1 MVTARCTVGAVRV
14 HVAFTPAEAAEAP
27 TGLVV
32 DVLRATSTIAQALG
46 SGYGRVLCC
55 AEVEEARTLRDA
67 EGSGVLAGERL
78 CVRIPGFDRGN
89 SPREFTDGNG
99 ETVILSTTNGTRA
112 IVAAAARCERV
123 YAACLLN
130 LDAAV
135 AAARANREDV
145 AIFCAGVEGELAL
158 DDAYAAGRLVEALGS
173 DGTDAAAAAARI
185 ARSFDSAYGGLA
197 ASRSARN
204 LFDVALDDDVAWCA
218 RESVLDVVPR
228 LVGMRGSA
236 AELVA

>member
-1 MVTARCTVGAVRV
+1 MYRRAVRV
-14 HVAFTPAEAAEAP
+14 HVAFTPAEAAEAQ

-55 AEVEEARTLRDA
+55 VDVEEARTLRES
-67 EGSGVLAGERL
+67 EGKGVLAGERL
-78 CVRIPGFDRGN
+78 CVRIPGFDLGN
-89 SPREFTDGNG
+89 SPREFTDGDG

-123 YAACLLN
+123 YAASLLN
-130 LDAAV
+130 LDAVV
-135 AAARANREDV
+135 AAARGDGGDV

-158 DDAYAAGRLVEALGS
+158 DDAYAAGRLVDALGA
-173 DGTDAAAAAARI
+173 DGTDAAAAAVRI
-185 ARSFDSAYGGLA
+185 ARSFESPYAGLA

-204 LFDVALDDDVAWCA
+204 LFDARLDDDVAWCA
-218 RESVLDVVPR
+218 RESVFDVVPR
-228 LVGMRGSA
+228 LVAMRGRA